1 MTPYIPSSFGR
12 RSRNPNQPL
21 ISQSAFTLIEFIG
34 VLAILAI
41 VAGIFATSL
50 VGRLKRASRESE
62 ATSVSTMTDAL
73 RTRIL
78 RTQFIPALAD
88 IPQAIAEE
96 ISVPVSKVEA
106 SLAGFPRV
114 FLIDP
119 ALQIGSPT
127 GGTRTLPFQQTVRG
141 SIQPFSPRFM
151 LVSSLSS
158 PLPITSP
165 VSSSTFTSLWGNAA
179 STIPSDWT
187 TWKGESDDLRIGRID
202 FRSLFHRVVFNNLDP
217 ANVATYSISSP
228 TNSLSIPVRQR
239 FQTFFLATS
248 ALNLHFAN
256 GAVQTREFIRAD
268 TSYIFENGRW
278 SRDITYGSQPPL
290 GDFGQLVENF
300 LQSEIPDNAKFGATP
315 QAVVEE
321 FFTYMYTYGTWA
333 SGTAPNSS
341 PFETGGS
348 TSEQQIPQYRVLKDC
363 QARIK
368 SFSKNLIK

>member
-1 MTPYIPSSFGR
+1 MTPYVPSPFVPG
-12 RSRNPNQPL
+12 SRNLNRPP
-21 ISQSAFTLIEFIG
+21 SPRSGFTLIEFIG

-62 ATSVSTMTDAL
+62 ATSVSTMTEAL

-96 ISVPVSKVEA
+96 LSVPISKVEG

-119 ALQIGSPT
+119 ALQLGSPT
-127 GGTRTLPFQQTVRG
+127 GGSRTLPFQQTVFG
-141 SIQPFSPRFM
+141 SIQPASPRFM

-158 PLPITSP
+158 PLPITNP
-165 VSSSTFTSLWGNAA
+165 VSSSTFTSVWGNAA
-179 STIPSDWT
+179 GTIPSGWS

-217 ANVATYSISSP
+217 ANPATYSIGAP
-228 TNSLSIPVRQR
+228 TNSLSIPVSQR
-239 FQTFFLATS
+239 LQTFFLATS
-248 ALNLHFAN
+248 ALNLHFAD
-256 GAVQTREFIRAD
+256 GTVQTREFIRAD
-268 TSYIFENGRW
+268 TSFIFENGRW
-278 SRDITYGSQPPL
+278 SRDVTYGTQPPL
-290 GDFGQLVENF
+290 GEFGQLVENF
-300 LQSEIPDNAKFGATP
+300 LQSEIPAEADFGATP

-321 FFTYMYTYGTWA
+321 VFTYMYTYGVWA
-333 SGTAPNSS
+333 SGSAPNCS

>member
-1 MTPYIPSSFGR
+1 MTPYVPSPFVR
-12 RSRNPNQPL
+12 RSCQPNRPL
-21 ISQSAFTLIEFIG
+21 HSRSAFTLIEFIG

-41 VAGIFATSL
+41 VAGVFATSL
-50 VGRLKRASRESE
+50 VGRFKRASRESDG
-62 ATSVSTMTDAL
+62 TSVSTMTEAL

-78 RTQFIPALAD
+78 RTQFIPALND

-96 ISVPVSKVEA
+96 LSVPVSKVQA

-119 ALQIGSPT
+119 ALQLGSPT
-127 GGTRTLPFQQTVRG
+127 GGTRTLPFLQTVRG
-141 SIQPFSPRFM
+141 SIEPVSPRFM
-151 LVSSLSS
+151 FISSLASA
-158 PLPITSP
+158 LPVTNP

-179 STIPSDWT
+179 GTIPSGWT
-187 TWKGESDDLRIGRID
+187 TWKGESDDLRFGRID

-217 ANVATYSISSP
+217 ANLATYSISSP
-228 TNSLSIPVRQR
+228 TNSLSIPVGQR
-239 FQTFFLATS
+239 FHTFFLATS
-248 ALNLHFAN
+248 ALNLHFAD

-268 TSYIFENGRW
+268 TSFIFENGRW

-290 GDFGQLVENF
+290 GEFGQLVENF
-300 LQSEIPDNAKFGATP
+300 LQSEIPDDAKFGATP

-321 FFTYMYTYGTWA
+321 FFTYMYTYGVWA
-333 SGTAPNSS
+333 SGAAPNAA

-363 QARIK
+363 QSRIK
-368 SFSKNLIK
+368 SFCKNLID